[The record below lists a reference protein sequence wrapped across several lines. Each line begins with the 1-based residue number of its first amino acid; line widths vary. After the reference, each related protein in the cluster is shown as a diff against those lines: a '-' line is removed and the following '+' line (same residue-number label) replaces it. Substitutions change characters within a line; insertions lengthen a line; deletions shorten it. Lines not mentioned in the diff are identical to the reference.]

1 MRIFP
6 GKLDLSILS
15 VGGEADTG
23 IDLAGRP
30 WIKSGNKKSSS
41 SELLLSTLSLIL
53 LATPVTL
60 SRLALLGN
68 NPL

>member
-15 VGGEADTG
+15 VGGAVDTS
-23 IDLAGRP
+23 IDLAGQP

-41 SELLLSTLSLIL
+41 SELLLSTLSFIL

-60 SRLALLGN
+60 SRFALLGN
-68 NPL
+68 SPP